1 MVKILGTSLQAP
13 NQVALLRIL
22 GFVLQIGLTFF
33 AADTFGLSLQMLPL
47 MWVFVLEALFLAL
60 TLVWRHSLFANE
72 SGLFVALIIDS
83 LLWISWLY
91 FSGGATNAFISLL
104 LVPIALSA
112 LTLPAWA
119 PWLLTVIST
128 SAYTGMIV
136 QVVQAH
142 IHHQGMEMSSHYF
155 GMWFNFVISSLVL
168 TTSVSLIN
176 KRIRKRDTQ
185 IAFMREGQLRQEQ
198 LLALG
203 TVSAQMAHQLATPL
217 STLRLLL
224 DELKEVQNQASITLD
239 EMDVA
244 LGRCEHT
251 LTELRLATESIRDRR
266 QHPIRLNELV
276 DGLKLKTQLLMPQA
290 ELHWQQVDHE
300 LLKQHV
306 VMGDMSLMPAI
317 MALIENAAR
326 ASSESIGTAKVDLN
340 FEIVANESHCYL
352 QVRDYGVGIAPELLP
367 QLGSLLIENPKGLGM
382 ALLLSHS
389 SFERLGAEL
398 ILTNHPQG
406 GTLAQ
411 IRFSL
416 LSTEAINHYG
426 ETV

>member
-22 GFVLQIGLTFF
+22 GLMLQIGLTLF
-33 AADTFGLSLQMLPL
+33 AADTFGLSLQMQPL
-47 MWVFVLEALFLAL
+47 MWVFVLESLFLAL

-72 SGLFVALIIDS
+72 SGLFVALTIDS

-176 KRIRKRDTQ
+176 KKIRKRDTQ

-224 DELKEVQNQASITLD
+224 DELKEEQNQAVITLD

-290 ELHWQQVDHE
+290 ELHWQQVHHE

-306 VMGDMSLMPAI
+306 VMADMSLMPAI

-389 SFERLGAEL
+389 SFERLGVEL
-398 ILTNHPQG
+398 ILANHPQG

-416 LSTEAINHYG
+416 LSTEAINHDG
-426 ETV
+426 ETA